1 MPVCDEPF
9 GFKGNGCGVFLLLIV
24 YCYTGALAACSM
36 LLLRWEFWGS
46 RVSGRR
52 WRIVPDDDARRE
64 ADGFVLS
71 GSGHEVLQ
79 HRNICE
85 Q

>member
-1 MPVCDEPF
+1 MPGCDERL
-9 GFKGNGCGVFLLLIV
+9 GFKVTGVEPSPL
-24 YCYTGALAACSM
+24 ALSI
-36 LLLRWEFWGS
+36 LLRWEFWGS

-52 WRIVPDDDARRE
+52 WRIIPDDDARRE

-79 HRNICE
+79 HRDICE

>member
-1 MPVCDEPF
+1 
-9 GFKGNGCGVFLLLIV
+9 
-24 YCYTGALAACSM
+24 M

-52 WRIVPDDDARRE
+52 WRIIPDDDARRE

-79 HRNICE
+79 HRDICE